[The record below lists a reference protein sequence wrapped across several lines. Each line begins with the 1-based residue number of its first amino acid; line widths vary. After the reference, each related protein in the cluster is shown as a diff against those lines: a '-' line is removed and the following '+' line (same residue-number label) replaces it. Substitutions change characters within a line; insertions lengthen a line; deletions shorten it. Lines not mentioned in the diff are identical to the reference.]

1 MKRRNT
7 LSSLGPDAPQA
18 KLPVTRRWW
27 DPVILALGVL
37 LWFLSLTNYSLVGS
51 WPDVIFPIAVGLVAF
66 ISLTVALPRTVG
78 WGRVLTA
85 SAHLPALLGG
95 GLFVLSTLLM
105 FVPPFTLGG
114 LFAFDELAGE
124 KQIQQ
129 IESPDRRLTADVY
142 FRGVGA
148 YSGGNGRVD
157 VRVRDRFVP
166 FLERDVYYLGRSL
179 ASETTSDYA
188 SWLDNRTLKISETG
202 ETVDVR
208 GVKTEVPTIVAI
220 PAVLIS
226 MLIQVGQEERAN
238 QSLTAPVRDV
248 PLYPSSV
255 VVGGPRYDAQK
266 ANVTRSIETG
276 DDLQRVVEWHRQQL
290 ATAPWQVVG
299 INSHNDDDGFGY
311 HTEVCIQA
319 TRASADGA
327 RIYYW
332 ELIGKTAGGV
342 HINIGTPKPITN
354 ACSPYAT
361 QPAQQGP

>member
-1 MKRRNT
+1 MKQRDT
-7 LSSLGPDAPQA
+7 LSFRGPDAPRA
-18 KLPVTRRWW
+18 KLPVPWGWW
-27 DPVILALGVL
+27 SIAILALGVL
-37 LWFLSLTNYSLVGS
+37 FWFLSFTNYSLVGS
-51 WPDVIFPIAVGLVAF
+51 WPDVIFPVAVGLAAF
-66 ISLTVALPRTVG
+66 ISLAVALPRTE
-78 WGRVLTA
+78 GRARVVTA
-85 SAHLPALLGG
+85 VVHLPALLGG

-114 LFAFDELAGE
+114 LFGFDELARE

-157 VRVRDRFVP
+157 VRIRDRFDP
-166 FLERDVYYLGRSL
+166 FLERDVYYLSRSL
-179 ASETTSDYA
+179 ASETSSNYV

-220 PAVLIS
+220 PVVLIG
-226 MLIQVGQEERAN
+226 MVIQAAQEERVN
-238 QSLTAPVRDV
+238 QALTAPVRDV
-248 PLYPSSV
+248 PLYPASV
-255 VVGGPRYDAQK
+255 VVGGPRYDAQR
-266 ANVTRSIETG
+266 ANVLRSIETG

-290 ATAPWQVVG
+290 AKAPWQVIG
-299 INSHNDDDGFGY
+299 INSHDDDDGLGY

-319 TRASADGA
+319 RRVAADGT
-327 RIYYW
+327 RMYYW

-354 ACSPYAT
+354 ACSPYAPG
-361 QPAQQGP
+361 QEQ